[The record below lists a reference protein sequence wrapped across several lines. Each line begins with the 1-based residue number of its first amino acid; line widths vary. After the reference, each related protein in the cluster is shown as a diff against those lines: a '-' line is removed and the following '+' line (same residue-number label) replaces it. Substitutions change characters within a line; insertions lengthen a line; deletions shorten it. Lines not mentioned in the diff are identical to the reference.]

1 MDLRSSSNMFAAIK
15 MNKNISTLISMI
27 VIICLGVVM
36 QAQQQTEAKLLH
48 RSRSYYDDNYNN
60 GYEGPYGGG
69 LHGLASPMGAATGER
84 AILTV
89 RGTRNPYDGSAPS
102 KITIED
108 NPYRGPYPRGIYDRL
123 DSDYGRRPMYP
134 RHLSDGYGYSN
145 LGLGGG
151 YGGYNSG

>member
-1 MDLRSSSNMFAAIK
+1 MNNSTSSNIIVAI
-15 MNKNISTLISMI
+15 MKNLSSLISII
-27 VIICLGVVM
+27 VIICILVINLEQHVEG
-36 QAQQQTEAKLLH
+36 KLLH
-48 RSRSYYDDNYNN
+48 RSRPYYDDSYTN
-60 GYEGPYGGG
+60 GYDSPYGGG
-69 LHGLASPMGAATGER
+69 IHGYAGPMGAATGER

-123 DSDYGRRPMYP
+123 DAGYNRRPMYP
-134 RHLSDGYGYSN
+134 PYPSDGYGYSN

-151 YGGYNSG
+151 YGNYNSG